1 MTFDSNFRKMSIY
14 NLAPGKNF
22 FANQL
27 SGAGALVLF
36 VPSHLNYMRSCHQR
50 AKIRQ
55 ACSDENESFFGHAII
70 RWEGL
75 AQKCKKAQKRQLWT
89 WLGSWRWLT
98 VNLLL
103 WCTLKLT
110 KSLSHP
116 LQKKCARMFFTKA
129 CCGCA
134 KMLHADDM
142 SHETTCVPTF
152 PPRYALCRLFKKD
165 FATKRALLD
174 VRCHHL
180 VPKRWMKS
188 TFLLPSP
195 ESVGRKKF
203 PNLI

>member
-1 MTFDSNFRKMSIY
+1 MHHRWLLTLTFRKMSIY

-55 ACSDENESFFGHAII
+55 ACSDENESFFGHTIM

-75 AQKCKKAQKRQLWT
+75 AQKCKKEQYRKLWT

-103 WCTLKLT
+103 CIPGAHYNWPKVFRVHCKKICKEILDQGLLWLCKDARRRWHVPWNNLCT
-110 KSLSHP
+110 H
-116 LQKKCARMFFTKA
+116 
-129 CCGCA
+129 
-134 KMLHADDM
+134 
-142 SHETTCVPTF
+142 F
-152 PPRYALCRLFKKD
+152 PP
-165 FATKRALLD
+165 
-174 VRCHHL
+174 
-180 VPKRWMKS
+180 
-188 TFLLPSP
+188 
-195 ESVGRKKF
+195 SVCTV
-203 PNLI
+203 